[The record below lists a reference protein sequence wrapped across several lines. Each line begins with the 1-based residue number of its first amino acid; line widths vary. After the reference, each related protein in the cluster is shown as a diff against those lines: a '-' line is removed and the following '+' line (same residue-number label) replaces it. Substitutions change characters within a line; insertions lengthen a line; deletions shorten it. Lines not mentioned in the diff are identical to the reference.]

1 MCPGF
6 GCGYPVCGYPG
17 YGSTFGGGGW
27 IIAILIVIFV
37 LFLDAVLGIKLFVSN
52 ENHLSGDFCL

>member
-37 LFLDAVLGIKLFVSN
+37 LFFICRPWYKTV
-52 ENHLSGDFCL
+52 C